1 MYWGLFPVQTA
12 GMLLINKSNPTTDLI
27 LTLTE
32 LTTIVNPVYLLVLTS
47 DFNRTKSRFVLPQNI
62 SSNLLRYDHFKVD
75 TSIFNDLDT
84 GLYTYTV
91 YQSATETTDETVLGN
106 PVETGKAK
114 IIVPANTV
122 QPIIYQSEDTSD
134 FYTYKSIND

>member
-1 MYWGLFPVQTA
+1 M
-12 GMLLINKSNPTTDLI
+12 
-27 LTLTE
+27 
-32 LTTIVNPVYLLVLTS
+32 
-47 DFNRTKSRFVLPQNI
+47 
-62 SSNLLRYDHFKVD
+62 
-75 TSIFNDLDT
+75 DT

-106 PVETGKAK
+106 PIESGKAK
-114 IIVPANTV
+114 IIAPDTV